1 MNDSVP
7 PLASRPASPAAPAFQ
22 DSSMGWPTLR
32 EVLATPR
39 PTSARSP
46 FILHWG
52 PVPLNDA
59 QAAGATFPTSSVV
72 LIPHLPTSIVVEAV
86 REIPSDVLPRCD
98 DTVSSLVSR
107 LSQSS
112 FLEDSRVLQGG
123 RGPRR
128 VRLNDTDYAQPRR
141 RSWSVKV
148 EVEGEG
154 EDEVGST
161 TTSLL
166 NYTAFGRL
174 PEDLEAV
181 PMPRPV
187 FNLNVALWTV
197 AFDFL
202 TDLSKRHP
210 PTGCQLLLYYQLFGS
225 RMARH
230 RDNYNTEQMKRVLQG
245 ERSMESLDG
254 SSHSDTNSQMVGS
267 NVLIYTEGDA
277 DMTFA
282 LSFFPAGQANNTK
295 RKNYVIHPTFCTK
308 LGSGTLLVFS
318 PVDDLLFCHEAWFG
332 DPASGTHRI
341 AFVFRWLTQAR
352 AYDPVSSKQVLSPH
366 LQEKQMQRER
376 DKKKKKASER
386 RALFRR

>member
-22 DSSMGWPTLR
+22 DSSMGLPTLR

-148 EVEGEG
+148 DVRLGLSRRSPSERANCCATCRQRM
-154 EDEVGST
+154 DST
-161 TTSLL
+161 PTRARSDARAATG
-166 NYTAFGRL
+166 AR
-174 PEDLEAV
+174 EATGGFLV
-181 PMPRPV
+181 PR
-187 FNLNVALWTV
+187 
-197 AFDFL
+197 
-202 TDLSKRHP
+202 
-210 PTGCQLLLYYQLFGS
+210 
-225 RMARH
+225 
-230 RDNYNTEQMKRVLQG
+230 
-245 ERSMESLDG
+245 
-254 SSHSDTNSQMVGS
+254 
-267 NVLIYTEGDA
+267 
-277 DMTFA
+277 
-282 LSFFPAGQANNTK
+282 LSFKGA
-295 RKNYVIHPTFCTK
+295 R
-308 LGSGTLLVFS
+308 S
-318 PVDDLLFCHEAWFG
+318 
-332 DPASGTHRI
+332 HR
-341 AFVFRWLTQAR
+341 T
-352 AYDPVSSKQVLSPH
+352 S
-366 LQEKQMQRER
+366 
-376 DKKKKKASER
+376 
-386 RALFRR
+386 

>member
-107 LSQSS
+107 LVQSS
-112 FLEDSRVLQGG
+112 FLEDSLCCKQGG
-123 RGPRR
+123 CGPRR
-128 VRLNDTDYAQPRR
+128 VQLNDTDYSQPRR
-141 RSWSVKV
+141 RSWSVLAA
-148 EVEGEG
+148 
-154 EDEVGST
+154 VGST

-174 PEDLEAV
+174 IS
-181 PMPRPV
+181 PMSNETTSWL
-187 FNLNVALWTV
+187 FETK
-197 AFDFL
+197 
-202 TDLSKRHP
+202 TDR
-210 PTGCQLLLYYQLFGS
+210 GS
-225 RMARH
+225 M
-230 RDNYNTEQMKRVLQG
+230 
-245 ERSMESLDG
+245 
-254 SSHSDTNSQMVGS
+254 
-267 NVLIYTEGDA
+267 
-277 DMTFA
+277 
-282 LSFFPAGQANNTK
+282 
-295 RKNYVIHPTFCTK
+295 
-308 LGSGTLLVFS
+308 
-318 PVDDLLFCHEAWFG
+318 
-332 DPASGTHRI
+332 
-341 AFVFRWLTQAR
+341 
-352 AYDPVSSKQVLSPH
+352 
-366 LQEKQMQRER
+366 
-376 DKKKKKASER
+376 
-386 RALFRR
+386 

>member
-1 MNDSVP
+1 M
-7 PLASRPASPAAPAFQ
+7 
-22 DSSMGWPTLR
+22 
-32 EVLATPR
+32 
-39 PTSARSP
+39 
-46 FILHWG
+46 
-52 PVPLNDA
+52 
-59 QAAGATFPTSSVV
+59 
-72 LIPHLPTSIVVEAV
+72 
-86 REIPSDVLPRCD
+86 LPRCD

-187 FNLNVALWTV
+187 FNLGVALWTV

-210 PTGCQLLLYYQLFGS
+210 PIEGGAGALLNPQSVALADGAPSQRL
-225 RMARH
+225 
-230 RDNYNTEQMKRVLQG
+230 RD
-245 ERSMESLDG
+245 
-254 SSHSDTNSQMVGS
+254 
-267 NVLIYTEGDA
+267 
-277 DMTFA
+277 
-282 LSFFPAGQANNTK
+282 AG
-295 RKNYVIHPTFCTK
+295 R
-308 LGSGTLLVFS
+308 
-318 PVDDLLFCHEAWFG
+318 
-332 DPASGTHRI
+332 
-341 AFVFRWLTQAR
+341 AR
-352 AYDPVSSKQVLSPH
+352 ARL
-366 LQEKQMQRER
+366 
-376 DKKKKKASER
+376 
-386 RALFRR
+386 

>member
-22 DSSMGWPTLR
+22 DSSMGLPTLR

-86 REIPSDVLPRCD
+86 REIPSHVLPRCD

-154 EDEVGST
+154 EGEVGST

-202 TDLSKRHP
+202 T
-210 PTGCQLLLYYQLFGS
+210 
-225 RMARH
+225 
-230 RDNYNTEQMKRVLQG
+230 
-245 ERSMESLDG
+245 
-254 SSHSDTNSQMVGS
+254 
-267 NVLIYTEGDA
+267 
-277 DMTFA
+277 
-282 LSFFPAGQANNTK
+282 
-295 RKNYVIHPTFCTK
+295 
-308 LGSGTLLVFS
+308 
-318 PVDDLLFCHEAWFG
+318 
-332 DPASGTHRI
+332 
-341 AFVFRWLTQAR
+341 AFW
-352 AYDPVSSKQVLSPH
+352 K
-366 LQEKQMQRER
+366 M
-376 DKKKKKASER
+376 
-386 RALFRR
+386 

>member
-7 PLASRPASPAAPAFQ
+7 PLASRSASPAVPAHQ
-22 DSSMGWPTLR
+22 DSSMGLPTLR

-39 PTSARSP
+39 PTSAHSP

-154 EDEVGST
+154 EGEVGST
-161 TTSLL
+161 TTRHQPAQLHSIWSL
-166 NYTAFGRL
+166 AR
-174 PEDLEAV
+174 
-181 PMPRPV
+181 R
-187 FNLNVALWTV
+187 
-197 AFDFL
+197 
-202 TDLSKRHP
+202 
-210 PTGCQLLLYYQLFGS
+210 FGS
-225 RMARH
+225 SAHAASCFQPKCCTVDCRIR
-230 RDNYNTEQMKRVLQG
+230 
-245 ERSMESLDG
+245 
-254 SSHSDTNSQMVGS
+254 
-267 NVLIYTEGDA
+267 
-277 DMTFA
+277 
-282 LSFFPAGQANNTK
+282 FP
-295 RKNYVIHPTFCTK
+295 
-308 LGSGTLLVFS
+308 
-318 PVDDLLFCHEAWFG
+318 D
-332 DPASGTHRI
+332 
-341 AFVFRWLTQAR
+341 
-352 AYDPVSSKQVLSPH
+352 
-366 LQEKQMQRER
+366 
-376 DKKKKKASER
+376 
-386 RALFRR
+386 

>member
-1 MNDSVP
+1 
-7 PLASRPASPAAPAFQ
+7 
-22 DSSMGWPTLR
+22 MGVPTLR

-72 LIPHLPTSIVVEAV
+72 LIPHLPTSVVVEAV

-107 LSQSS
+107 LAQSS
-112 FLEDSRVLQGG
+112 ILEDSRVLQGG

-128 VRLNDTDYAQPRR
+128 VRLNDTDYPQPRR

-154 EDEVGST
+154 L
-161 TTSLL
+161 LL

-187 FNLNVALWTV
+187 FNLGVALWTV

-210 PTGCQLLLYYQLFGS
+210 PTGCQLLLYYQLFGA

-245 ERSMESLDG
+245 KRSMESLDG
-254 SSHSDTNSQMVGS
+254 SSHSDTNSQLVGS
-267 NVLIYTEGDA
+267 NVLI
-277 DMTFA
+277 
-282 LSFFPAGQANNTK
+282 
-295 RKNYVIHPTFCTK
+295 
-308 LGSGTLLVFS
+308 
-318 PVDDLLFCHEAWFG
+318 
-332 DPASGTHRI
+332 
-341 AFVFRWLTQAR
+341 
-352 AYDPVSSKQVLSPH
+352 
-366 LQEKQMQRER
+366 
-376 DKKKKKASER
+376 
-386 RALFRR
+386 